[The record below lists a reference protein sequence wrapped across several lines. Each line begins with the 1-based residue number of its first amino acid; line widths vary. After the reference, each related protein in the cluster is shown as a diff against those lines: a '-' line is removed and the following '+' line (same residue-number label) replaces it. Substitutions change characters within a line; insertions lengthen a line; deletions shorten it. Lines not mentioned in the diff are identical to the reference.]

1 MNRRYAMLGVVAV
14 LSIALLAAGCG
25 GSGTAA
31 GGGGLYG
38 SGAPSTPSANA
49 GTTTAKA
56 AAVGVGA
63 PKLGRV
69 VVNSAGHT
77 LYLFEKDSN
86 GQSACDGA
94 CATYWPPLISTGAPV
109 ALKGLNQALVG
120 TTKRSDGSEQVTYAG
135 HPLYLYVLDHKA
147 GDTTGEGS
155 NDFGAGWD
163 ALTPAGA
170 KIEADEG

>member
-1 MNRRYAMLGVVAV
+1 MNRRYAMLGVAAV
-14 LSIALLAAGCG
+14 LSLALLAAGCG
-25 GSGTAA
+25 GGSA

-38 SGAPSTPSANA
+38 SQTQPSTAS
-49 GTTTAKA
+49 A
-56 AAVGVGA
+56 AATPAGAAKVGVGA
-63 PKLGRV
+63 TKLGRV

-94 CATYWPPLISTGAPV
+94 CASYWPPLISTGSPV
-109 ALKGLNQALVG
+109 ALNGVDQALVG
-120 TTKRSDGSEQVTYAG
+120 TTKRADGSEQVTYAG
-135 HPLYLYVLDHKA
+135 HPLYLYVLDRKP

-155 NDFGAGWD
+155 MDFGAGWD